1 MAVAA
6 AAGPSISYW
15 VITPE
20 MDTDAVVH
28 SIRHSW
34 MLDAG
39 AHAHFAVATGLS
51 QSRDPS
57 LHWLSGLNNSLVP
70 FVAASRSDLNA
81 RLYQT
86 VAPSMPN
93 QSAHA
98 YLLDQASSAG
108 SSPQPSQQQ
117 QVRVKQQVDKAW
129 RITRQYNSFLR
140 HKVFEIMREMC
151 RSVRR
156 EHAFD
161 YAFLM
166 DADTAVNR
174 TNLEAFVRPL
184 PAKDSVYTGFCKRR
198 WSAGN
203 KHVLRGVGG
212 GPGILLSRPLLLRT
226 CPALEHC
233 APLRTLMNKLDR
245 AGGDLMLAKCMEFLG
260 VRCQMGDELGH
271 AGDLGDLF
279 RRGPPWV
286 YPPLPPGT
294 ILVASKG
301 SNGARASPHAARGE
315 PTPKA
320 PDAMTIASTLARPR
334 CQVRARSFAHSARR
348 AWRRIASSRTTA
360 SSRPAPGPCGATGAA
375 ASSPST
381 SGASRAPPTGACC
394 PSSLRSLR

>member
-1 MAVAA
+1 MFVSAVAA
-6 AAGPSISYW
+6 AARPSISYW

-34 MLDAG
+34 MLDVG
-39 AHAHFAVATGLS
+39 ADAHFAVATGLS
-51 QSRDPS
+51 QSRDLS
-57 LHWLSGLNNSLVP
+57 LHWLSGLNNSQVP
-70 FVAASRSDLNA
+70 FVAASRSDLNT

-93 QSAHA
+93 QTAHA
-98 YLLDQASSAG
+98 YLLEGHASSAG

-161 YAFLM
+161 YAFIM

-184 PAKDSVYTGFCKRR
+184 STKESVYTGFCKRR

-233 APLRTLMNKLDR
+233 APLRTLMDKLDR

-271 AGDLGDLF
+271 AGDLG
-279 RRGPPWV
+279 PNPN
-286 YPPLPPGT
+286 P
-294 ILVASKG
+294 
-301 SNGARASPHAARGE
+301 
-315 PTPKA
+315 
-320 PDAMTIASTLARPR
+320 RP
-334 CQVRARSFAHSARR
+334 
-348 AWRRIASSRTTA
+348 
-360 SSRPAPGPCGATGAA
+360 
-375 ASSPST
+375 
-381 SGASRAPPTGACC
+381 
-394 PSSLRSLR
+394 